1 MGLRISVG
9 VNKRDRLPR
18 NARARLNAGMRDAVD
33 SGQRQGAEVAA
44 ALTPRKRPLTYT
56 TVGGLVIGGGDH
68 VTGVFGSDYE
78 VFEFLNEGT
87 VAHEIPNAFGRGE
100 TVMHPGTEA
109 LHMLEDAGEIAAD
122 VVKAE
127 LLQTFAAVFG

>member
-1 MGLRISVG
+1 MSLRIG
-9 VNKRDRLPR
+9 VSSNKTDRLPR

-33 SGQRQGAEVAA
+33 SGQRRGAEVAA

-56 TVGGLVIGGGDH
+56 TVGGMVIGGDDH
-68 VTGVFGSDYE
+68 VTGVFGSAYE

-87 VAHEIPNAFGRGE
+87 VPHPIPNAFGRGT
-100 TVMHPGTEA
+100 TVQHPGTEA
-109 LHMLEDAGEIAAD
+109 LHMLDDAAEVASEIT
-122 VVKAE
+122 KAE

>member
-1 MGLRISVG
+1 MGLRIGVK
-9 VNKRDRLPR
+9 VNKTDRLPR

-33 SGQRQGAEVAA
+33 SGQRRGAEVAA
-44 ALTPRKRPLTYT
+44 FLTPRKRPLTYT
-56 TVGGLVIGGGDH
+56 TVGGMVVGGGDH

-87 VAHEIPNAFGRGE
+87 VPHEIPNAFGRGI

-109 LHMLEDAGEIAAD
+109 LGMLDDAGEVAGEI
-122 VVKAE
+122 VKAE
-127 LLQTFAAVFG
+127 LLETFAAVFG